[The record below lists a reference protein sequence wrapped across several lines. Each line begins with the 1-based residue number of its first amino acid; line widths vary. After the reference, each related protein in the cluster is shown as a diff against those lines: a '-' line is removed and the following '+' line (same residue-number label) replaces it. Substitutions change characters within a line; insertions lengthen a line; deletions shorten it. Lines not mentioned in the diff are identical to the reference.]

1 MVTAAPGP
9 ELVVLDMAGTTVA
22 DGGLVEAAFTE
33 AVAAQGIH
41 EGGYEYAGML
51 AYVRATMGESKIS
64 VFRHLFGG
72 DEDRAQRANV
82 DFEAA
87 YASRIRDVAPIPGA
101 DETIAALRASGVRVA
116 LTTGFSRA
124 TADAILRALDW
135 TGLADL
141 VLVPAEA
148 GRGRPYPD
156 LVLTAVLRLGA
167 TDLRRVAT
175 CGDTTYDVLTGLR
188 SGAGTVTA
196 VTTGAHT
203 AEALAEAGAH
213 HVLDS
218 VTRLPELFL

>member
-1 MVTAAPGP
+1 MPTTP
-9 ELVVLDMAGTTVA
+9 ELVVLDMAGTTVT

-33 AVAAQGIH
+33 AVAAQGVG
-41 EGGYEYAGML
+41 ETDERYPAML
-51 AYVRATMGESKIS
+51 TYVRATMGESKIS

-72 DEDRAQRANV
+72 DEAAARRGNT

-87 YASRIRDVAPIPGA
+87 YAARIDAVAPIPGA
-101 DETIAALRASGVRVA
+101 DETIAGLRAAGIKVA
-116 LTTGFSRA
+116 LTTGFSRP
-124 TADAILRALDW
+124 TADAILTALDW
-135 TGLADL
+135 IGLADL
-141 VLVPAEA
+141 TLVPAEA

-167 TDLRRVAT
+167 SDLRRVVT

-188 SGAGTVTA
+188 AGAGTVTA

-203 AEALAEAGAH
+203 AADLAAAGAH

-218 VTRLPELFL
+218 VTALPDLLHS